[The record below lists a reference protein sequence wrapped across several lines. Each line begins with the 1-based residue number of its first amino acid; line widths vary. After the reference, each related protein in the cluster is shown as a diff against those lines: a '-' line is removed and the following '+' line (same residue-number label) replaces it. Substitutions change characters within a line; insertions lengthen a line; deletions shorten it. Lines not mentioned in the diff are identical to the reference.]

1 MPDVPRF
8 LRMGTGAVGGVLLVV
23 VVAVALVGPFL
34 APHPVDRPVG
44 IPYTGSSAEVVLGT
58 DFLGRDVLSRT
69 LWGGRS
75 VIALAG
81 LAVLLAYAGG
91 LAVGLAAGYSRGLLD
106 PILMRTADVLLSL
119 PALLFLLVLVT
130 GLGSSRGVLVLG
142 VAVIQLPLIARIIR
156 SATQAQSVRGFVEA
170 AAARGERTSAI
181 LVRELLPNVAPTI
194 AADIGLRLTYAIIL
208 VASVNFLG
216 LGLQPP
222 DADWGL
228 MVSENRSGLNLNP
241 LAVLAPA
248 TFIALLTIA
257 VNMVGDAV
265 ARAQGVSALEVGA
278 RTWAEPPGSPTSL
291 PPTPA
296 PGVGP

>member
-1 MPDVPRF
+1 MPDAFRF
-8 LRMGTGAVGGVLLVV
+8 LHSGTGAAGAAMLAVVLA
-23 VVAVALVGPFL
+23 VAVLGPFV
-34 APHPVDRPVG
+34 APNPLDRPVG
-44 IPYTGSSAEVVLGT
+44 IPYDGPSSEALLGT
-58 DFLGRDVLSRT
+58 DFLGRDVLSRV

-81 LAVLLAYAGG
+81 LSVLLAYAGG

-106 PILMRTADVLLSL
+106 PVLMRAADVLLAL

-130 GLGSSRGVLVLG
+130 GLGSSRAMLVVG
-142 VAVIQLPLIARIIR
+142 VAIIQLPLVARIVR

-170 AAARGERTSAI
+170 AAARGERTTAI
-181 LVRELLPNVAPTI
+181 LARELLPNIAPTI
-194 AADIGLRLTYAIIL
+194 AADIGLRLTYSIIL

-248 TFIALLTIA
+248 TLIALLTIA

-265 ARAQGVSALEVGA
+265 ARAQGVSTTTVGA
-278 RTWAEPPGSPTSL
+278 RS
-291 PPTPA
+291 
-296 PGVGP
+296 

>member
-1 MPDVPRF
+1 VLEALRF
-8 LRMGTGAVGGVLLVV
+8 ARSGTGAVGLAVLVFVLLV
-23 VVAVALVGPFL
+23 ALFGPFV
-34 APHPVDRPVG
+34 APHSPARPIG
-44 IPYTGSSAEVVLGT
+44 IPYEGPSAEALLGT
-58 DFLGRDVLSRT
+58 DFLGRDVLSRV

-81 LAVLLAYAGG
+81 LSVLIAYAGG

-106 PILMRTADVLLSL
+106 PILMRSADVLLSL

-130 GLGSSRGVLVLG
+130 GLGSSRTVLVVG
-142 VAVIQLPLIARIIR
+142 VALIQMPLVARIIR
-156 SATQAQSVRGFVEA
+156 SATQTQSVRGFVEA

-181 LVRELLPNVAPTI
+181 LGRELLPNIVPTI
-194 AADIGLRLTYAIIL
+194 AADVGLRLTYAIIL

-241 LAVLAPA
+241 LAVLAPV
-248 TFIALLTIA
+248 TMIALLTIA

-265 ARAQGVSALEVGA
+265 ARQQGVSTIEVGA
-278 RTWAEPPGSPTSL
+278 RT
-291 PPTPA
+291 
-296 PGVGP
+296 

>member
-1 MPDVPRF
+1 VAEALRF
-8 LRMGTGAVGGVLLVV
+8 ARSGTGAVGAALLVFV
-23 VVAVALVGPFL
+23 VLVALFGPFV
-34 APHPVDRPVG
+34 APHSPERPIG
-44 IPYTGSSAEVVLGT
+44 IPYEEPSAEALLGT
-58 DFLGRDVLSRT
+58 DFLGRDVLSRI

-81 LAVLLAYAGG
+81 LSVLLAYAGG

-106 PILMRTADVLLSL
+106 PILMRSADVLLSL

-130 GLGSSRGVLVLG
+130 GLGSSRTVLVVG
-142 VAVIQLPLIARIIR
+142 VALIQMPLIARIIR
-156 SATQAQSVRGFVEA
+156 SATQEQSVRGFVEA

-181 LVRELLPNVAPTI
+181 LGRELLPNIAPTI
-194 AADIGLRLTYAIIL
+194 AADVGLRLTYAIIH
-208 VASVNFLG
+208 VASVNVLG

-241 LAVLAPA
+241 LAVLGPA
-248 TFIALLTIA
+248 TMIALLTIA

-265 ARAQGVSALEVGA
+265 ARQQGISAIEVGA
-278 RTWAEPPGSPTSL
+278 RT
-291 PPTPA
+291 
-296 PGVGP
+296 

>member
-1 MPDVPRF
+1 VAEALRF
-8 LRMGTGAVGGVLLVV
+8 ARSGTGAVGAALLAFVVL
-23 VVAVALVGPFL
+23 VALFGPFV
-34 APHPVDRPVG
+34 APHSPERPVG
-44 IPYTGSSAEVVLGT
+44 IPYEGPSAEALLGT
-58 DFLGRDVLSRT
+58 DFLGRDVLSRI

-81 LAVLLAYAGG
+81 LSVLLAYAGG

-106 PILMRTADVLLSL
+106 PILMRSADVLLSL

-130 GLGSSRGVLVLG
+130 GLGSSRTVLVVG
-142 VAVIQLPLIARIIR
+142 VALIQMPLIARIIR
-156 SATQAQSVRGFVEA
+156 SATQQQSVRGFVEA
-170 AAARGERTSAI
+170 ATARGERTSAI
-181 LVRELLPNVAPTI
+181 LGRELMPNIAPTI
-194 AADIGLRLTYAIIL
+194 AADVGLRLTYAIIL

-241 LAVLAPA
+241 LAVLGPA
-248 TFIALLTIA
+248 TMIALLTIA

-265 ARAQGVSALEVGA
+265 ARQQGISAIEVGA
-278 RTWAEPPGSPTSL
+278 RT
-291 PPTPA
+291 
-296 PGVGP
+296 

>member
-1 MPDVPRF
+1 VPEALRF
-8 LRMGTGAVGGVLLVV
+8 ARSGTGAVGVAVLVFVLLV
-23 VVAVALVGPFL
+23 ALFGPFV
-34 APHPVDRPVG
+34 APHSPARPIG
-44 IPYTGSSAEVVLGT
+44 IPYDAPSAEALLGT
-58 DFLGRDVLSRT
+58 DFLGRDVLSRV

-81 LAVLLAYAGG
+81 LSVLLAYAGG

-106 PILMRTADVLLSL
+106 PILMRSADVLLSL

-130 GLGSSRGVLVLG
+130 GLGSSRTVLVVG
-142 VAVIQLPLIARIIR
+142 VALIQMPLVARIIR
-156 SATQAQSVRGFVEA
+156 SATQTQSVLGFVEA

-181 LVRELLPNVAPTI
+181 LGRELLPNIVPTI
-194 AADIGLRLTYAIIL
+194 AADVGLRLTYAIIL

-241 LAVLAPA
+241 LAVLAPV
-248 TFIALLTIA
+248 TMIALLTIA

-265 ARAQGVSALEVGA
+265 ARQQGVSAIEVGA
-278 RTWAEPPGSPTSL
+278 RT
-291 PPTPA
+291 
-296 PGVGP
+296 

>member
-1 MPDVPRF
+1 VPEALRF
-8 LRMGTGAVGGVLLVV
+8 ARSGTGAVGVAVLVFVLLV
-23 VVAVALVGPFL
+23 ALFGPFV
-34 APHPVDRPVG
+34 APHSPARPIG
-44 IPYTGSSAEVVLGT
+44 IPYEGPSAEALLGT
-58 DFLGRDVLSRT
+58 DFLGRDVLSRV

-81 LAVLLAYAGG
+81 LSVLLAYAGG

-106 PILMRTADVLLSL
+106 PLLMRSVDVLLSL

-130 GLGSSRGVLVLG
+130 GLGSSRTVLVVG
-142 VAVIQLPLIARIIR
+142 VALIQMPLVARIIR
-156 SATQAQSVRGFVEA
+156 STTQTQSVRGFVEA

-181 LVRELLPNVAPTI
+181 LGRELLPNIVPTI
-194 AADIGLRLTYAIIL
+194 AADVGLRLTYAIIL

-241 LAVLAPA
+241 LAVLAPV
-248 TFIALLTIA
+248 TMIALLTIA

-265 ARAQGVSALEVGA
+265 ARQQGVSAIEVGA
-278 RTWAEPPGSPTSL
+278 RT
-291 PPTPA
+291 
-296 PGVGP
+296 

>member
-1 MPDVPRF
+1 MPEALRF
-8 LRMGTGAVGGVLLVV
+8 ARSGTGVVGATVLVFVLLV
-23 VVAVALVGPFL
+23 ALFGPFV
-34 APHPVDRPVG
+34 APHPPGRPIG
-44 IPYTGSSAEVVLGT
+44 IPYEGPSAEALLGT
-58 DFLGRDVLSRT
+58 DFLGRDVLSRV
-69 LWGGRS
+69 LCGGRS

-81 LAVLLAYAGG
+81 LSVLIAYAGG

-106 PILMRTADVLLSL
+106 PILMRSADVLLSL

-130 GLGSSRGVLVLG
+130 GLGSSRTVLVVG
-142 VAVIQLPLIARIIR
+142 VALIQMPLVARIIR
-156 SATQAQSVRGFVEA
+156 SATQTQSIRGFVEA

-181 LVRELLPNVAPTI
+181 LGRELMPNIVPTI
-194 AADIGLRLTYAIIL
+194 AADVGLRLTYAIIL

-241 LAVLAPA
+241 LAVLAPV
-248 TFIALLTIA
+248 TMIALLTIA

-265 ARAQGVSALEVGA
+265 ARQQDVSAIEVGA
-278 RTWAEPPGSPTSL
+278 RT
-291 PPTPA
+291 
-296 PGVGP
+296 

>member
-1 MPDVPRF
+1 MPEALRF
-8 LRMGTGAVGGVLLVV
+8 ARSGTGVVGATVLVFVLLV
-23 VVAVALVGPFL
+23 ALFGPFV
-34 APHPVDRPVG
+34 APHPPGRPIG
-44 IPYTGSSAEVVLGT
+44 IPYEGPSAEALLGT
-58 DFLGRDVLSRT
+58 DFLGRDVLSRV

-81 LAVLLAYAGG
+81 LSVLIAYAGG

-106 PILMRTADVLLSL
+106 PILMRSADVLLSL

-130 GLGSSRGVLVLG
+130 GLGSSRTVLVVG
-142 VAVIQLPLIARIIR
+142 VALIQMPLVARIIR
-156 SATQAQSVRGFVEA
+156 SATQTQSIRGFVEA

-181 LVRELLPNVAPTI
+181 LGRELMPNIVPTI
-194 AADIGLRLTYAIIL
+194 AADVGLRLTYAIIL

-241 LAVLAPA
+241 LAVLAPV
-248 TFIALLTIA
+248 TMIALLTIA

-265 ARAQGVSALEVGA
+265 ARQQGVSTIEVGA
-278 RTWAEPPGSPTSL
+278 RT
-291 PPTPA
+291 
-296 PGVGP
+296 

>member
-1 MPDVPRF
+1 VPEALRF
-8 LRMGTGAVGGVLLVV
+8 ARSGTGAVGLAVLAFVLLV
-23 VVAVALVGPFL
+23 ALFGPFV
-34 APHPVDRPVG
+34 APHSPARPIG
-44 IPYTGSSAEVVLGT
+44 IPYEGPSAEALLGT
-58 DFLGRDVLSRT
+58 DFLGRDVLSRV

-81 LAVLLAYAGG
+81 LSVLLAYTGG
-91 LAVGLAAGYSRGLLD
+91 LVVGLAAGYSRGLLD
-106 PILMRTADVLLSL
+106 PILMRSADVLLSL

-130 GLGSSRGVLVLG
+130 GLGSSRTVLVVG
-142 VAVIQLPLIARIIR
+142 VALIQMPLVARIIR
-156 SATQAQSVRGFVEA
+156 SATQTQSVRGFVEA

-181 LVRELLPNVAPTI
+181 LGREVMPNIVPTI
-194 AADIGLRLTYAIIL
+194 AADVGLRLTYAIIL

-248 TFIALLTIA
+248 TMIALLTIA

-265 ARAQGVSALEVGA
+265 ARQQGVSAIEVGA
-278 RTWAEPPGSPTSL
+278 RT
-291 PPTPA
+291 
-296 PGVGP
+296 

>member
-1 MPDVPRF
+1 VPEALRF
-8 LRMGTGAVGGVLLVV
+8 ARSGTGAVGGALLVFVLLV
-23 VVAVALVGPFL
+23 ALLGPFV
-34 APHPVDRPVG
+34 APHSPGHPIG
-44 IPYTGSSAEVVLGT
+44 IPYEGPTAEAPLGT
-58 DFLGRDVLSRT
+58 DFLGRDVLSRV

-75 VIALAG
+75 VIVLAG
-81 LAVLLAYAGG
+81 LSVLLAYAGG

-106 PILMRTADVLLSL
+106 PVLMRSADVLLSL

-130 GLGSSRGVLVLG
+130 GLGSSRTVLVVG
-142 VAVIQLPLIARIIR
+142 VALIQMPLVARIIR
-156 SATQAQSVRGFVEA
+156 SATQTQSVRGFVEA

-181 LVRELLPNVAPTI
+181 LGRELMPNIVPTI
-194 AADIGLRLTYAIIL
+194 AADVGLRLTYAIIL

-248 TFIALLTIA
+248 TMIALLTIA

-265 ARAQGVSALEVGA
+265 ARQQGISAIEVGA
-278 RTWAEPPGSPTSL
+278 RT
-291 PPTPA
+291 
-296 PGVGP
+296 

>member
-1 MPDVPRF
+1 MPEALRRF
-8 LRMGTGAVGGVLLVV
+8 LWSGTGAAGATMLSVAL
-23 VVAVALVGPFL
+23 AVALLGPFV
-34 APHPVDRPVG
+34 APHPLDRPIG
-44 IPYTGSSAEVVLGT
+44 IPYEGPSAEALLGT
-58 DFLGRDVLSRT
+58 DFLGRDVLSRV

-81 LAVLLAYAGG
+81 LSVLLAYAGG

-106 PILMRTADVLLSL
+106 PILMRGVDVLLAL

-130 GLGSSRGVLVLG
+130 GLGSSRAVLVVG
-142 VAVIQLPLIARIIR
+142 VAIIQLPLVARIVR
-156 SATQAQSVRGFVEA
+156 AATQTQSVRGFVEA
-170 AAARGERTSAI
+170 AAARGERTTAI
-181 LVRELLPNVAPTI
+181 LVREILPNIAPAI

-248 TFIALLTIA
+248 ALVALLTIA
-257 VNMVGDAV
+257 VNMVGDAI
-265 ARAQGVSALEVGA
+265 ARTQGVS
-278 RTWAEPPGSPTSL
+278 GSPAGA
-291 PPTPA
+291 PT
-296 PGVGP
+296 